1 MRRLIKINCALLL
14 GFILF
19 SCKVE
24 HAIPPNEP
32 VKNIAGT
39 WGITD
44 VTRNGTDLTSGFVF
58 SQFRI
63 VFTDS
68 TYTIDSLVPF
78 IVTHNGKWA
87 FNDPQYP
94 FSLIFTPTDS
104 PSVSTPFLFPVVNG
118 VRNIVLTFSPGCPS
132 NTYQYTLQKVN

>member
-1 MRRLIKINCALLL
+1 MKGRFAIHCITKTEGQFKLCKI
-14 GFILF
+14 
-19 SCKVE
+19 
-24 HAIPPNEP
+24 
-32 VKNIAGT
+32 VKQ
-39 WGITD
+39 
-44 VTRNGTDLTSGFVF
+44 S
-58 SQFRI
+58 
-63 VFTDS
+63 
-68 TYTIDSLVPF
+68 IDPKGVPF

-104 PSVSTPFLFPVVNG
+104 PSVSTPFLFPVANG

>member
-1 MRRLIKINCALLL
+1 MKRLIKINCALLL
-14 GFILF
+14 GILF

-24 HAIPPNEP
+24 HVNPPNEA
-32 VKNIAGT
+32 VKSISGSWT
-39 WGITD
+39 ITD
-44 VTRNGTDLTSGFVF
+44 ATRNGTDLTSGFNF

-63 VFTDS
+63 VFSDS

-78 IVTHNGKWA
+78 VVSHNGKWA

-94 FSLIFTPTDS
+94 FSIIFTQTDS

-118 VRNIVLTFSPGCPS
+118 VRNIILTFSPGCPS
-132 NTYQYTLQKVN
+132 NTYQYTLQKAN

>member
-1 MRRLIKINCALLL
+1 MKRLIKINCALLL
-14 GFILF
+14 GILF

-24 HAIPPNEP
+24 HASPPNEA
-32 VKNIAGT
+32 VKNISGSWT
-39 WGITD
+39 ITD
-44 VTRNGTDLTSGFVF
+44 ATRNGTDLTSGFNF

-63 VFTDS
+63 VFSDS

-78 IVTHNGKWA
+78 VVSHNGKWA

-94 FSLIFTPTDS
+94 FSIIFTQTDS

-132 NTYQYTLQKVN
+132 NTYQYTLQKAN

>member
-14 GFILF
+14 GILF

-24 HAIPPNEP
+24 HATPPNEP

-44 VTRNGTDLTSGFVF
+44 VTRNGTDLTSGFDF

-94 FSLIFTPTDS
+94 FTLIFTPTDS
-104 PSVSTPFLFPVVNG
+104 PGVSTPFLFPVANG